1 MRPEQLYQSL
11 KDLAEKMGVTVLE
24 HNFRTA
30 GIRVQSGLC
39 KVKGK
44 KHFIMDKHKSIYTKN
59 EILASCLCEMPHE
72 DIYIV
77 PAVREFL
84 KKYCRDD

>member
-11 KDLAEKMGVTVLE
+11 KDLAEKLGITVLE
-24 HNFRTA
+24 HNFRTS
-30 GIRVQSGLC
+30 GVRVQSGLC
-39 KVKGK
+39 KIKGK
-44 KHFIMDKHKSIYTKN
+44 QHFIMDKHKSIYKKN
-59 EILASCLCEMPHE
+59 EMLALFLCELPHE

-84 KKYCRDD
+84 KKYSRDG